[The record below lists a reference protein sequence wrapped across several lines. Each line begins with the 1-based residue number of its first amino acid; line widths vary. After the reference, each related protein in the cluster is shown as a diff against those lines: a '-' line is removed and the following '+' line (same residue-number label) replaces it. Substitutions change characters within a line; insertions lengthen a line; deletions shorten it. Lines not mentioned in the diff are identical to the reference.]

1 MGGAPHQTDSQIG
14 AGDECHQYRTA
25 AVAGDDGSSEEC
37 TVGGGVRVECWS
49 RSARAAMVRAR
60 IVCPVG
66 MPPQSGSARMS
77 LSKLREALESHPT
90 TSPTPSHMAHG
101 CIPSTA
107 VSTDCRPLYNALQPT
122 LFVTG
127 SCRGSTAE
135 A

>member
-77 LSKLREALESHPT
+77 LSKLREALQRRVIQQRAPRPRS
-90 TSPTPSHMAHG
+90 SHMAHG
-101 CIPSTA
+101 PW
-107 VSTDCRPLYNALQPT
+107 LYT
-122 LFVTG
+122 LY
-127 SCRGSTAE
+127 SRLYRL
-135 A
+135 